1 MTRPRRPAAV
11 KAALIGGAFVIL
23 AALITASVAWF
34 RATTLSQNQTIHNAP
49 NSMFI
54 QGGAGSVFNFNAPKA
69 NTAVPSG
76 LAGDLAKLRHAGQKR
91 FWAWWES
98 CFENLQPKPTDPA
111 RRADAEQMRKQ
122 IYDKLERERGTA
134 DAVFFNTPRMNEP
147 FPPNS
152 TLPLCPEGI
161 EIKQFGYR
169 LDRLGEII
177 DRIQRGG

>member
-1 MTRPRRPAAV
+1 MITGACAIVAAV
-11 KAALIGGAFVIL
+11 LTGGVL
-23 AALITASVAWF
+23 WF
-34 RATTLSQNQTIHNAP
+34 RAATPSQSQTIQNAP
-49 NSMFI
+49 NSTNI
-54 QGGAGSVFNFNAPKA
+54 QGGPGSVFNFNNPK
-69 NTAVPSG
+69 TDTPPVPSG

-98 CFENLQPKPTDPA
+98 CFDNLRPKPTDPA
-111 RRADAEQMRKQ
+111 RRADAEQMRQQ

-152 TLPLCPEGI
+152 TLPLCAEGI